1 MGGSAADQML
11 MMEEH
16 EQKMR
21 QKAFRKAKESKE
33 MAEKS
38 AAAEGRQKEVEHP
51 PMRAF
56 ADMAAPGGLVNTRN
70 IHRV

>member
-1 MGGSAADQML
+1 MIQHASQTLIGGRMGGSAADQML

-33 MAEKS
+33 MAEKN
-38 AAAEGRQKEVEHP
+38 AAAE
-51 PMRAF
+51 
-56 ADMAAPGGLVNTRN
+56 
-70 IHRV
+70 